1 MRRLLWLGSFTIVT
15 ALVATLSATAA
26 ADRTDNVAP
35 VTPEAG
41 ARLCGYIIMPLLQ
54 SGAVLQNL
62 SIMVEVPEGDSFLC
76 DKALPEIRDEIK
88 NNKALAGLRQY
99 YKDPQVRIT
108 GEQINPTT
116 AGNKW
121 VYFTTAT
128 CENVGKSFGGQVG
141 SNDICESGH
150 PKKGMNRLS
159 KADGTYHAYTWTYA
173 FYSQDPTTGAVLDC
187 AGKPASET
195 KAQPCKLEAPLLN
208 KMTTSKKAPW

>member
-1 MRRLLWLGSFTIVT
+1 MRKLLWSGGLAVVT
-15 ALVATLSATAA
+15 VLVATLSATSAINEKI
-26 ADRTDNVAP
+26 TVAP

-41 ARLCGYIIMPLLQ
+41 ARLCGYIIMPLMK
-54 SGAVLQNL
+54 SGAVVQNL

-76 DKALPEIRDEIK
+76 NKALPEIRDEIK
-88 NNKALAGLRQY
+88 NNKALAGLKQY
-99 YKDPQVRIT
+99 YSETRVT
-108 GEQINPTT
+108 GEQINPST

-159 KADGTYHAYTWTYA
+159 TADGTYHAYTWTYE
-173 FYSQDPTTGAVLDC
+173 FYKKDPVTGAVVACDGTPPS
-187 AGKPASET
+187 ATNE
-195 KAQPCKLEAPLLN
+195 PCKQDPPLLT
-208 KMTTSKKAPW
+208 KTTTSKKAPW